1 MQQHEQMVWLALAM
15 KKSFS
20 RFPFKL
26 VAMTVCFRAFL
37 VGMLLVFMCSPTR
50 GEDGEE
56 GQDGLEISSTTKLQ
70 SAKFNL
76 GLSEDSPED
85 DLKRQTIG
93 VGEIITI
100 TLTAK
105 PALIGDEKKLEWT
118 VEDEK
123 GLFILPEKK
132 KGVKSI
138 DVQANPAATEGG
150 EVKIKV
156 KTGTGLTSKPYTI
169 KVATPK
175 GAVAWKEQSGNNTP
189 PQIQNQMPGVP
200 FLSAWMIVK
209 VTIYPIEVNF
219 SNMTVL
225 EVDEGYV
232 NPLHNRGNRPP
243 HIPKSK
249 PTEILQ
255 TNQFYDE
262 VALDFPITR
271 DQLDIL
277 KGENPFTWGHICKFK
292 FAKEKLPNGTFS
304 FGSGVVATT
313 MDCSLSENNGNLTL
327 GIIKFTSPQ
336 RPIEVSTTSPVPPH
350 LK

>member
-1 MQQHEQMVWLALAM
+1 M

-26 VAMTVCFRAFL
+26 IATPVCFRAFL
-37 VGMLLVFMCSPTR
+37 VGLLLVFMCSPTR

-76 GLSEDSPED
+76 GFSEDSPED

-105 PALIGDEKKLEWT
+105 PALIGDEKELEWI
-118 VEDEK
+118 VEDAK
-123 GLFILPEKK
+123 GLLILSGKK
-132 KGVKSI
+132 KGVMFI
-138 DVQANPAATEGG
+138 TAQANPEATEGG
-150 EVKIKV
+150 EVNITV
-156 KTGTGLTSKPYTI
+156 KTGTGLTSRPYNI
-169 KVATPK
+169 KVVTPK

-209 VTIYPIEVNF
+209 VTIHPLEVNF

-232 NPLHNRGNRPP
+232 NPLHNSENRPP
-243 HIPKSK
+243 HIPKSE
-249 PTEILQ
+249 PTKVLQ
-255 TNQFYDE
+255 TNQFNDE
-262 VALDFPITR
+262 IALDFPITR

-292 FAKEKLPNGTFS
+292 FVKKKLPDGSFS
-304 FGSGVVATT
+304 FASGVVATT